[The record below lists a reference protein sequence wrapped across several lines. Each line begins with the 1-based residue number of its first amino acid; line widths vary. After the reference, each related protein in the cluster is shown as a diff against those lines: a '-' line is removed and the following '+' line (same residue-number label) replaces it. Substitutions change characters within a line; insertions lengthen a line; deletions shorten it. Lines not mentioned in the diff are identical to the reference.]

1 MGKSSPSPPPAPD
14 YAGAATAQ
22 GAANVE
28 AARATAKLGNPNIIG
43 PYGSQTIKY
52 GAGGSFDEAGYNRA
66 MDSFNSRPVGAA
78 PTQSQFQ
85 KYKTDREGENGEYV
99 DDVQAYE
106 NALSNFQSS
115 RGVAPTREQYTTGAD
130 MDIPTITQTLT
141 PDAMETLKAQQD
153 VQKNLAYLGQQ
164 GIGTAQRVMGQP
176 FNYSGP
182 NIQTSLGQQRPLNY
196 GPEMGQYG
204 TAGSVNA
211 GAYGQAGGV
220 NADQYGNLMSRAD
233 MSGVAAMPVNAG
245 MTGQQAIMNRLAPQL
260 ARQSAATQQQLANQG
275 ITSGSE
281 AYRNAM
287 IQEQQGQNDLL
298 SQAAL
303 QGIGLDMGANQQGYG
318 QAMGQANLYNQTLGQ
333 GFGQASQ
340 AQQLQNQAISQNFGQ
355 GATAQSQANAAMGQ
369 NYGQAG
375 TSAGLF
381 NQAVGQDY
389 NMGLGGA
396 QFGNT
401 AAQQAL
407 AQQIALRNQPLNEIT
422 GLMSGS
428 QIQTPQFQGYQ
439 GANIAA
445 APIFGAAQAQGQADM
460 QNYGIAQAGAN
471 AQMAGLGNLAGT
483 LGGAAI
489 KYGMFASDRRLKSN
503 IVKVGTHPLGIGIY
517 EYDIFGERQRGVMAD
532 EVEKVMPE
540 AVMTHESGYKM
551 VDYGAL
557 NA

>member
-1 MGKSSPSPPPAPD
+1 LS
-14 YAGAATAQ
+14 
-22 GAANVE
+22 
-28 AARATAKLGNPNIIG
+28 NPNIIG
-43 PYGSQTIKY
+43 PYGSQTVQY

-66 MDSFNSRPVGAA
+66 MNSFNSRPVGAA

-130 MDIPTITQTLT
+130 MDIPTVTQTLT

-153 VQKNLAYLGQQ
+153 VQKNLAYLGQR
-164 GIGTAQRVMGQP
+164 GIGTAQDVLSNR
-176 FNYSGP
+176 FNP
-182 NIQTSLGQQRPLNY
+182 NLPGLQTSLDTSNIAR
-196 GPEMGQYG
+196 
-204 TAGSVNA
+204 
-211 GAYGQAGGV
+211 
-220 NADQYGNLMSRAD
+220 
-233 MSGVAAMPVNAG
+233 MPVNAG
-245 MTGQQAIMNRLAPQL
+245 TTGQEALMSRLAPQIE
-260 ARQSAATQQQLANQG
+260 RQQASTRQVLANQG
-275 ITSGSE
+275 ITQGSE

-287 IQEQQGQNDLL
+287 TQQGQQENDLRT
-298 SQAAL
+298 QAAL
-303 QGIGLDMGANQQGYG
+303 QGLNLDIGAN
-318 QAMGQANLYNQTLGQ
+318 TQ
-333 GFGQASQ
+333 GF
-340 AQQLQNQAISQNFGQ
+340 NQAIQ
-355 GATAQSQANAAMGQ
+355 
-369 NYGQAG
+369 
-375 TSAGLF
+375 
-381 NQAVGQDY
+381 
-389 NMGLGGA
+389 GA

-401 AAQQAL
+401 AQQQSL
-407 AQQIALRNQPLNEIT
+407 AQQLALRNQPLNEIS

-428 QIQTPQFQGYQ
+428 QIQTPQFQGYT

>member
-1 MGKSSPSPPPAPD
+1 MGKSAPSPPPAPD
-14 YAGAATAQ
+14 YAAAATAQ

-43 PYGSQTIKY
+43 PYGSQTVQY
-52 GAGGSFDEAGYNRA
+52 GVGGD
-66 MDSFNSRPVGAA
+66 
-78 PTQSQFQ
+78 Q
-85 KYKTDREGENGEYV
+85 
-99 DDVQAYE
+99 
-106 NALSNFQSS
+106 
-115 RGVAPTREQYTTGAD
+115 
-130 MDIPTITQTLT
+130 DIPTVTQTLT

-164 GIGTAQRVMGQP
+164 GIGTVQDVLSNR
-176 FNYSGP
+176 FNP
-182 NIQTSLGQQRPLNY
+182 NLPGLQTSLDTSNIAR
-196 GPEMGQYG
+196 
-204 TAGSVNA
+204 
-211 GAYGQAGGV
+211 
-220 NADQYGNLMSRAD
+220 
-233 MSGVAAMPVNAG
+233 MPVNAG
-245 MTGQQAIMNRLAPQL
+245 TTGQEALMSRLAPQIE
-260 ARQSAATQQQLANQG
+260 RQQASTRQVLANQG
-275 ITSGSE
+275 ITQGSE

-287 IQEQQGQNDLL
+287 TQQGQQENDLRT
-298 SQAAL
+298 QAAL
-303 QGIGLDMGANQQGYG
+303 QGLNLDINANNQG
-318 QAMGQANLYNQTLGQ
+318 
-333 GFGQASQ
+333 
-340 AQQLQNQAISQNFGQ
+340 
-355 GATAQSQANAAMGQ
+355 
-369 NYGQAG
+369 
-375 TSAGLF
+375 F
-381 NQAVGQDY
+381 NQAVQ
-389 NMGLGGA
+389 GG

-401 AAQQAL
+401 AQQQSL
-407 AQQIALRNQPLNEIT
+407 AQQLALRNQPLNEIS

-489 KYGMFASDRRLKSN
+489 KYGMFSDRRLKSN

-551 VDYGAL
+551 VNYGAL
-557 NA
+557 NG